1 MVSASGSLLSE
12 VTQGA
17 ATVWRSLLLNIPR
30 QCIHVAR
37 AATIT
42 CMVRGG
48 CNCMEWG
55 LVTCGGR
62 GRMVNKR
69 PWAATPRKGHPL
81 LHPAPLFL
89 YPAQDHG
96 HNQWQGQGH
105 QFANDDVKLL
115 KTRYSD
121 TCPGPRAM
129 CLCPV
134 QTHVF
139 VSCVLS
145 RPTCLVSIDSATLQ
159 APCPCKDTCSWSPPL
174 STLCPANIHILSH
187 DGGDWI
193 GKG

>member
-17 ATVWRSLLLNIPR
+17 ATVWRCLLLNIPR
-30 QCIHVAR
+30 QCIHVVAR
-37 AATIT
+37 AATVT

-96 HNQWQGQGH
+96 HNQWQGQGR
-105 QFANDDVKLL
+105 QFTNDDVKLL

-121 TCPGPRAM
+121 TCPLSTCHVSVSCPDSRV
-129 CLCPV
+129 CVLCPV
-134 QTHVF
+134 QAH
-139 VSCVLS
+139 L
-145 RPTCLVSIDSATLQ
+145 
-159 APCPCKDTCSWSPPL
+159 PCQ
-174 STLCPANIHILSH
+174 H
-187 DGGDWI
+187 
-193 GKG
+193 